1 MIFTYPLALLA
12 LLGVPAIIIIYII
25 KSQYTE
31 QTVSTTYIWTLSE
44 KFLKRRNPLSGLSG
58 IIALILQLLMILL
71 ITLALVMPIFTLKDR
86 ANEYTFILDAS
97 ASMNMQDESG
107 KTRFEKGV
115 MEIDKLISGAPNGS
129 EFTLIY
135 AGSDATTV
143 YESLKSKENARL
155 LLSEL
160 EPSYVTSDIV
170 EATGLAQKIFDKRPS
185 ALTYLVT
192 DKTYRTHQNVN
203 VINVSSGEDN
213 FGITALQ
220 CEMKQES
227 GGKSGLYVTG
237 ILNSY
242 KKATTLKVEIY
253 VDEAE
258 APNKTASFVVPLGAD
273 FEFEFPVI
281 LLDKP
286 SYSSVRA
293 VISNADSYGKDSE
306 AIVYNLKNEK
316 QYKTVIVSETPFFLQ
331 AVIDSLGDYDVLA
344 ITPEEYEK
352 SYKGK
357 GFGLYVFDSYTPSA
371 LPESGAVWMINSDK
385 SLEGTGFSYR
395 SEVQL
400 NEAAT
405 IEKSTSSQTAVRN
418 LLKGLITKDI
428 YLIRYLRYST
438 YGDYMT
444 LYSYDGVPLIMAG
457 ENSYGNRTVVFA
469 FDLHDSNL
477 PATGDFVNLMS
488 NLINY
493 SFPTVLEKSSYVAG
507 ETVIINTIAN
517 SESVKVTTPSGKVK
531 YLDTQN
537 TMNEYV
543 LDEIGTYTVEV
554 TAGGNVREHKLFA
567 EAPLDERVPTVIEQN
582 FSIIGTPSNDR
593 LDGEYNPA
601 IIIFILIMVIFAA
614 DWMVYMYEKRQL
626 R

>member
-1 MIFTYPLALLA
+1 MIFTYPLCLLA
-12 LLGVPAIIIIYII
+12 LLGIPAIIIIYII

-71 ITLALVMPIFTLKDR
+71 IVLALVMPIFTLKDK

-97 ASMNMQDESG
+97 ASMNMENGDGVS
-107 KTRFEKGV
+107 RFELGKG
-115 MEIDKLISGAPNGS
+115 EIDEMIEKAPNGS
-129 EFTLIY
+129 EYTLIY
-135 AGSDATTV
+135 ASSESSIV
-143 YESLKSKENARL
+143 YEGLKSKENARKL
-155 LLSEL
+155 LGEL
-160 EPSYVTSDIV
+160 TPSYTSADIV
-170 EATGLAQKIFDKRPS
+170 AATGLAQKRFDARPS
-185 ALTYLVT
+185 TLTYLVT
-192 DKTYRTHQNVN
+192 DKTYRTHQNVTIVN
-203 VINVSSGEDN
+203 VAGGEDN
-213 FGITALQ
+213 FGITALE
-220 CEMKQES
+220 CEVKQQIS
-227 GGKSGLYVTG
+227 GANGLYVTG

-242 KKATTLKVEIY
+242 KKPSNLKVEIY

-258 APNKTASFVVPLGAD
+258 APNATASFVVPLGAD
-273 FEFEFPVI
+273 FNFEFPVI
-281 LLDKP
+281 ILDKP

-293 VISNADSYGKDSE
+293 VISNADSYGADSE

-316 QYKTVIVSETPFFLQ
+316 QYKTVIVSEAPFFLQ

-344 ITPEEYEK
+344 VTPEEYEK

-357 GFGLYVFDSYTPSA
+357 GFGLYVFDSYTPES

-385 SLEGTGFSYR
+385 SLDGTGFSYR

-400 NEAAT
+400 GEAAV
-405 IEKSTSSQTAVRN
+405 IEKSTSSQTAVRK
-418 LLKGLITKDI
+418 LLDGLITKDI

-457 ENSYGNRTVVFA
+457 ENSLGNRMVVFA

-477 PATGDFVNLMS
+477 PATGDFVNLTR
-488 NLINY
+488 NLLNY
-493 SFPTVLEKSSYVAG
+493 SFPSVLDGTSYTAG
-507 ETVIINTIAN
+507 DEIVINTVAN
-517 SESVKVTTPSGKVK
+517 SESVKVTSPSGKVK
-531 YLDTQN
+531 YLDTQK

-543 LDEIGTYTVEV
+543 LNETGTYTVEV
-554 TAGGNVREHKLFA
+554 TAGGTVREHKLFA
-567 EAPLDERVPTVIEQN
+567 EAPLEERVPTVIEQN
-582 FSIIGTPSNDR
+582 FSILGTPSSDR
-593 LDGEYNPA
+593 LDGEFNPA